1 LTESIDLNKT
11 LIRHPETTFYAKVAG
26 DSLTNAGICDLD
38 LAIIDRSLE
47 CQNGDYV
54 TAYVDGEFTLKQF
67 KLDEANNC
75 AWLIPA
81 NEKYDPIKITEDNQ
95 FLIWGVITSVIKRF
109 RKF

>member
-1 LTESIDLNKT
+1 
-11 LIRHPETTFYAKVAG
+11 
-26 DSLTNAGICDLD
+26 
-38 LAIIDRSLE
+38 LE

-54 TAYVDGEFTLKQF
+54 AAYVDGEFTLKQF

-81 NEKYDPIKITEDNQ
+81 NEKYDSIKVTEDNQ

-109 RKF
+109 HKF